1 MLSFLRPRTFEDP
14 ELGRFKRVRTTWFP
28 ERPLA
33 GLGVTMEGG
42 NERPSPE
49 VVEAARQLLRAPDPL
64 VQAATKFVQADAK
77 AQEFMAGT
85 GQLVCD
91 GFTVYQSGSFA
102 VEFSLS
108 GWPDAMIT
116 VPFVERTS
124 ARVLLGD

>member
-1 MLSFLRPRTFEDP
+1 
-14 ELGRFKRVRTTWFP
+14 
-28 ERPLA
+28 
-33 GLGVTMEGG
+33 MEGG

-77 AQEFMAGT
+77 AQEFMAGN